1 MWGAGTTQLSLRAL
15 VSHQCVPGSI
25 PFQCHM
31 SVCCSSCSEGKRAE
45 WSARRTRSQAVPGT
59 SPALTT
65 TWICFAVALSSNPR
79 PPLLLLFFG
88 LSEIYKFQFDHD
100 KGPAS
105 NYPEVMPYWS
115 YSQITLSLSSQLTWD
130 CFKAEKR
137 NRHARVLT
145 VRQPPSLKKTN
156 L

>member
-1 MWGAGTTQLSLRAL
+1 MWGAGTAQLSLRAL

-79 PPLLLLFFG
+79 PLLLLLFFG
-88 LSEIYKFQFDHD
+88 LSGFPTPTKTEIYKFQFDHD

-105 NYPEVMPYWS
+105 NLPRSHALLILFPDH
-115 YSQITLSLSSQLTWD
+115 SLSFFATYLRLLQSG
-130 CFKAEKR
+130 
-137 NRHARVLT
+137 
-145 VRQPPSLKKTN
+145 KT
-156 L
+156 